1 MAANCED
8 LQTDR
13 HEFIVILGHRQLIFD
28 DYEDAIDALDRC
40 GIISQ
45 DGNGNDPLQRRA
57 ILSSAD
63 TVEMWP

>member
-8 LQTDR
+8 LWTDR

-28 DYEDAIDALDRC
+28 DYDNAIDALDRC
-40 GIISQ
+40 GIICE
-45 DGNGNDPLQRRA
+45 DGTANDALQRRT
-57 ILSSAD
+57 ILSSAE